1 MEKEYNLSF
10 IEIFNQDGW
19 YKADSFS
26 DGTHIVIEKGEMY
39 MKYFTSETETFSKDM
54 DLFVTKI
61 LVNKKYKKVLNKGQL
76 FSK

>member
-19 YKADSFS
+19 YKSESFT
-26 DGTHIVIEKGEMY
+26 DGTHIVIEHGEMS
-39 MKYFTSETETFSKDM
+39 MKYFSSETETFSNDM
-54 DLFVTKI
+54 DLFVTKN